1 MAYRFEGFGCATE
14 FVEECDKLI
23 ERLDNVKVIQA
34 QTMSGIASMNI
45 GGGRW
50 EVIMG
55 D

>member
-1 MAYRFEGFGCATE
+1 MAYRFEGYGNVKE
-14 FVEECDKLI
+14 FVEECDKLL
-23 ERLDNVKVIQA
+23 ERTDSCKVVQA
-34 QTMSGIASMNI
+34 QSMSGIASMNI